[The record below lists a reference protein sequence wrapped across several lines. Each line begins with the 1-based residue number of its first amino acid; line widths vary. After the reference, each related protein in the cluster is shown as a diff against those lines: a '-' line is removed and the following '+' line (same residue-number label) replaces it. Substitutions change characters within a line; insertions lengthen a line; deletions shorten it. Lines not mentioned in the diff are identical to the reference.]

1 MTKAPRQTVLGV
13 IFSLLIGV
21 VYIVL
26 TLPRGTLRLAQQQDW
41 PWLADF
47 ARWGLDVNAVI
58 SQSLPSFA
66 ELMLYLIYGMGL
78 YLAVLL
84 LLAIRHGQLGLFGW
98 GLFSLAISI
107 CLFHLIAWVGYIM
120 VRVIGFVLWL
130 ISVITRFLAGLIG
143 PILRFLGDLALAIF
157 DAIYRLFEPFLGN
170 LWWIGAILLLFCL
183 VFVVVKFWNSFVDA
197 LRIAFSFIVGLAIT
211 AGVIY
216 LFVLLWRIVGDA
228 ILAILSFLAKVLAFL
243 GRILSVVALGLVVL
257 IAIATVGQ
265 LLLDQLKGALS
276 AGNRRRGV
284 IIGAIAIGSSIAI
297 LLLVSNVYK
306 TDSLLPATV
315 ARFCLDFL
323 QQQAPTLDALIC
335 LTIVGLSVI
344 GVVRNLPRL
353 RTEPTWDEFGKSLVY
368 TAFGVLVA
376 GALAAIGAQTE
387 D

>member
-1 MTKAPRQTVLGV
+1 MVRAPRQTVLGL

-47 ARWGLDVNAVI
+47 ARWGLDVNALF
-58 SQSLPSFA
+58 SQTLPSFG

-78 YLAVLL
+78 YLAVLM
-84 LLAIRHGQLGLFGW
+84 LLAIRHRQLGLFGW

-107 CLFHLIAWVGYIM
+107 CIFHLVAWAGYII

-130 ISVITRFLAGLIG
+130 IGVITRFLAGLVG
-143 PILRFLGDLALAIF
+143 PILRFLRDAALVII
-157 DAIYRLFEPFLGN
+157 DAIYRFFESFLGD
-170 LWWIGAILLLFCL
+170 LWWIGALVLLFGL
-183 VFVVVKFWNSFVDA
+183 VFIVLKFWSSFVDA
-197 LRIAFSFIVGLAIT
+197 LKGAFGCVVGLAIF

-216 LFVLLWRIVGDA
+216 LLVLLWRVIGDV
-228 ILAILSFLAKVLAFL
+228 ILAILSFLARVLAFL

-297 LLLVSNVYK
+297 LLLVSNIYD
-306 TDSLLPATV
+306 TDFLLPATI

-323 QQQAPTLDALIC
+323 HQQAPTLDALIC
-335 LTIVGLSVI
+335 LAIVGLSVI
-344 GVVRNLPRL
+344 GVIRNLPRL
-353 RTEPTWDEFGKSLVY
+353 RTEPSLDEFGKSLVY
-368 TAFGVLVA
+368 TAAGVLVA